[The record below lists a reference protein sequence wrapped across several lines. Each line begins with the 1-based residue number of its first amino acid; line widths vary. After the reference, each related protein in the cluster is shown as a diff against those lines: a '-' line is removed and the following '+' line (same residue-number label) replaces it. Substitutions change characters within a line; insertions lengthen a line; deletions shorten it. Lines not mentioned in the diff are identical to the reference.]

1 MTVDPTGLGPG
12 PGSPAETDTDTGIG
26 IGIGTGIETG
36 SAADRTAGRGGRE
49 RGGER

>member
-12 PGSPAETDTDTGIG
+12 PGSPAETGI
-26 IGIGTGIETG
+26 GIETG
-36 SAADRTAGRGGRE
+36 SAAGSETGITADRAAGRGGRE